1 MHSWGWNQGAKSN
14 SNIKPFLRSI
24 LWLFISA
31 LNKILCWTSCRKK
44 KEEENAEKLCAPV
57 PTIQLKIQLYA
68 APQKSEW
75 QLAPKMYVQQ
85 PTLNN
90 LTKRHCRRLF
100 AFGNVDMS
108 TQQSWSFG
116 ICTKHHAVTRRLS
129 ASPAFTLT
137 GRQAGISHRII

>member
-1 MHSWGWNQGAKSN
+1 MEPGSKEQFKHQAFPAFNSLTIYFSAKEN
-14 SNIKPFLRSI
+14 PL
-24 LWLFISA
+24 
-31 LNKILCWTSCRKK
+31 LNKLQK
-44 KEEENAEKLCAPV
+44 ENAEKLCAPV
-57 PTIQLKIQLYA
+57 PTIQLKIQLHA

-100 AFGNVDMS
+100 AFGNVEMS

-137 GRQAGISHRII
+137 DRQESATE